1 MLAQIIIGLII
12 LVVISAAAFGLY
24 ASLHSSASSNNAQQ
38 YVLNLRGSVD
48 QMFSSNPNFT
58 GFNTQQAVNAGIFS
72 PAVGN
77 TLASSKVTAPAGF
90 TVKLG
95 NVSGKNNEWTMQL
108 GNVGQGQCGTLAGS
122 FTDSNTVSIAVNG
135 PTTSNPAYSSGGGGG
150 GGGGGGSS
158 TWPPSTATLIGSCQ
172 AGSNTITWTF
182 AN

>member
-24 ASLHSSASSNNAQQ
+24 ASLHSSATSNNAQQ
-38 YVLNLRGSVD
+38 YAMNLRGSVD

-58 GFNTQQAVNAGIFS
+58 GFSTQQAVNAGIFS

-77 TLASSKVTAPAGF
+77 TLTSGKVTAPAGF

-95 NVSGKNNEWTMQL
+95 AVSAKTNQWTMQL
-108 GNVGQGQCGTLAGS
+108 GSVAQGQCGTLAGS

-135 PTTSNPAYSSGGGGG
+135 TTTSNPAYSSGSGSGSGT
-150 GGGGGGSS
+150 GSS
-158 TWPPSTATLIGSCQ
+158 SWPPSTATLIGSCQ
-172 AGSNTITWTF
+172 SGSNTITWTF